1 MNLPEFEKIIRAGL
15 GQQTVDLDTKLF
27 MQKLFEPKKEKRRI
41 IIFWWGIGMLTLA
54 IGSLFLF
61 KPSFA
66 EKLSGNTSA
75 TLQSSGTALVPSDS
89 HSSNLFSKSNKNENK
104 SVATDNAGQN
114 TRRQADQTT
123 NTPVTFNPNEYVTF
137 QPSLAK
143 GEELVQLNVTEQEQN
158 QFEAVN
164 IRKIEENPEIL
175 NSSLVTPFSK
185 PKFKIKKTVECP
197 SFSVRRKISAFIQPE
212 FGLSL
217 PQKML
222 QEKIPD
228 VSDVTAYRKEN
239 EKSLEG
245 IHAGLLAGCFI
256 GKSSFYVST
265 GLAYTRITE
274 KLDLSYNYTRRDTT
288 FGIISITKSQSG
300 DTVTVIYGDIVTES
314 TVEGQKIRHH
324 YFHAYDIPLTVGY
337 QWVLSPGWNVNIEAG
352 MLINFRLHTTGQVLK
367 TLQDFTPVA
376 KNEYQSSLGL
386 GYKAGLG
393 IEYLLKPE
401 IGLGVQAR
409 VQGYGKTFTSPN
421 SNFQQKYI
429 IPGAHL
435 YLRYYFAL

>member
-1 MNLPEFEKIIRAGL
+1 MNLPEFEKIIRSGL
-15 GQQTVDLDTKLF
+15 SNQTVDIDTDLF

-41 IIFWWGIGMLTLA
+41 IFFWWGLGMATLA
-54 IGSLFLF
+54 LGSLLIYM
-61 KPSFA
+61 PLA
-66 EKLSGNTSA
+66 
-75 TLQSSGTALVPSDS
+75 
-89 HSSNLFSKSNKNENK
+89 NENK
-104 SVATDNAGQN
+104 IVNQSDSPEKIASTSLSSLDHRQDLNAESNHKPYNSFTQN
-114 TRRQADQTT
+114 SFSGVLKNQTGA
-123 NTPVTFNPNEYVTF
+123 VVKE
-137 QPSLAK
+137 K
-143 GEELVQLNVTEQEQN
+143 IQLNSNINKPFTATSSMENKNAAWILSKEESN
-158 QFEAVN
+158 QLE
-164 IRKIEENPEIL
+164 IENPRQFVDNPEIL
-175 NSSLVTPFSK
+175 AETLLQTLGK

-197 SFSVRRKISAFIQPE
+197 SFSIRKKISAFLQPE

-228 VSDVTAYRKEN
+228 VSEVTAYRKEN

-245 IHAGLLAGCFI
+245 IHASLLAGCFI

-265 GLAYTRITE
+265 GLAYSRITE

-324 YFHAYDIPLTVGY
+324 YFHAYDIPIGVGY
-337 QWVLSPGWNVNIEAG
+337 QMALSPKWNLNIEAG
-352 MLINFRLHTTGQVLK
+352 VLINFRLNTTGQVLR
-367 TLQDFTPVA
+367 TLQDFTPVT

-386 GYKAGLG
+386 GYKAALG